1 METGFIY
8 LWFDRKHKRYY
19 VGCHMGAENDGYVCS
34 SSWMKKAYKR
44 RPEDFRRKILEKNIT
59 RELLY
64 EREHYWLSMIKQTE
78 IGSRYYNLSVAKK
91 GHWNLSE
98 NKDEINK
105 KRKLAIS
112 AAIRNK
118 WQDETYLKK
127 QKGISRPHSE
137 SHRES
142 MKGKVGVYVRSE
154 EHKQKLKGKVP
165 WNKGMTKAT
174 NEKCCGGRP
183 KKETQ

>member
-19 VGCHMGAENDGYVCS
+19 IGCHIGNEDDGYVCS

-64 EREHYWLSMIKQTE
+64 EREYHWLRMIKQTE

-91 GHWNLSE
+91 GHWNLLE
-98 NKDEINK
+98 DKDAINE

-112 AAIRNK
+112 NAIKKK
-118 WQDETYLKK
+118 WQDDDYQKK
-127 QKGISRPHSE
+127 QRGVSMPISE
-137 SHRES
+137 AHRKS

-154 EHKQKLKGKVP
+154 EHKEKLKGKVP
-165 WNKGMTKAT
+165 WNKGKTKVT
-174 NEKCCGGRP
+174 DKRCCGGRP